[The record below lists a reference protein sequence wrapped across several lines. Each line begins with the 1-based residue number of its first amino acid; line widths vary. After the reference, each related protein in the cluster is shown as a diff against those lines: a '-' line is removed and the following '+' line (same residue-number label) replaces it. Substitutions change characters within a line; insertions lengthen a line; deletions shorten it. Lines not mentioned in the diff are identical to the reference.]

1 MKQIKGEPW
10 PPGETLAGSRD
21 GIQMGNH
28 EGIIQ
33 GFWDLF
39 FPHNNLII
47 IKVCFVFCII
57 KNRIFKKCGGGDNQ
71 NAKCRCPG
79 RKEKSCQL
87 LSTVF
92 GLLKRVGPWSRSSGC
107 LASATEASRKRECPS
122 RHVSQPVSSSAA
134 AAAACPV
141 CQRAPPALP
150 HGFYLSVSRWVFD
163 ALRPPPPSH
172 LLMWC

>member
-57 KNRIFKKCGGGDNQ
+57 KNRIFKKWRRGGGTKMQ
-71 NAKCRCPG
+71 NVG
-79 RKEKSCQL
+79 VQEEKKSH
-87 LSTVF
+87 V
-92 GLLKRVGPWSRSSGC
+92 RSLPLC
-107 LASATEASRKRECPS
+107 LGS
-122 RHVSQPVSSSAA
+122 
-134 AAAACPV
+134 
-141 CQRAPPALP
+141 
-150 HGFYLSVSRWVFD
+150 
-163 ALRPPPPSH
+163 
-172 LLMWC
+172 